1 MISLLKNKRFIL
13 VLMLTTLV
21 AAYFWSSSRYP
32 ALNEKA
38 MMGANTHIEAIG
50 FDIFFTIPQG
60 ASTIKR
66 ILYNSLNWMYTN
78 RKGMT
83 FGVIFGALL
92 MTLLPFLQQLQ
103 FRSRFANSVMGVVM
117 GAPLGLCVNCS
128 TPVAQGIYFA
138 SGRAETMLAAMV
150 SSPTLNIIVL
160 TMLFSLFPFYL
171 ATIKLSLT
179 IGFVLIG
186 VPLLTR
192 FLFPNEHSV
201 NSVTNIKLFSKEINK
216 RLSNEH
222 CKTEEECKEE
232 NNENWINA
240 FIWLLK
246 TGFKNLW
253 YVVKITV
260 PLMILAGF
268 LGAAVVTILP
278 FETLIPYLPNGRI
291 SGLLGMLFIA
301 LFGLFLPVPMA
312 FDVIVTA
319 ILLNAGMP
327 VKYAAV
333 LLFTLGIFSVY
344 PFSMIWKTVSWKMA
358 VSVFVV
364 LTTLGV
370 VAGGIASRY
379 YQWDYARQ
387 ENFIFE
393 NFTKSGRPFQTTQID
408 RTKQGTN
415 QDELLASLQ
424 SHALKPETVWQENN
438 FILSKIP
445 YSAKN
450 GSGEKMFTRLDSK
463 AFGITEHNNYTLL
476 KLDFRYAVSRGISS
490 GDFNNDGWQDIVI
503 SSDAGFGVYANN
515 QGRGFVQM
523 RVEIPEL
530 NDHFISNVVLVDMN
544 NDGWLDLY
552 FSSLREGNFLIYNKQ
567 GHFTKENM
575 VSLPNHADAIMT
587 SSPAFGDVDRD
598 GDLDIVLGNVSINK
612 LSMNASFNSSRNV
625 WLKQNSNQQ
634 FEIMP
639 LDGINGETLT
649 TLLSDINGDGWLDL
663 IVGNDIE
670 QPDYYYLGN
679 ANGGFRLVTKSDN
692 LVPYSTLTSMNVT
705 SADIDND
712 LKPEIYVGQIAR
724 REKLGMK
731 GHARSLSPQEQ
742 CAEISEKDARLRCE
756 DFYNF
761 SQITQHAQTPGSVFE
776 CAALPTQ
783 TERDTCI
790 AYKVLW
796 HSQVKNDENYCNM
809 IPANWDYLSYT
820 CHQHFAPVTEPK
832 IEELSQA
839 IPQKNAINM
848 LFRQNDSGNFDD
860 KAKDFGLQL
869 GGWTWN
875 AKFADLNNDGW
886 QDIYIANGYIMS
898 TMSES
903 NYLYMNR
910 EGKNFE
916 DYTEKAG
923 MTSLLDTLSYTYI
936 DIDNDGDLDI
946 ISVPTVGPISVYIN
960 NSNSGNAVSF
970 ELHDE
975 KGNRYGIGSKIF
987 IYYGANEKQMREIQA
1002 SGGYQSFDSPIAHF
1016 GLGNEQTIKRIEIEW
1031 STGEKSVIEKEFTS
1045 GARYIITKQK

>member
-13 VLMLTTLV
+13 TLFLTALV

-50 FDIFFTIPQG
+50 FDIFVTVPQD
-60 ASTIKR
+60 ASTLKR

-103 FRSRFANSVMGVVM
+103 FRSRFANSVMGIVM

-150 SSPTLNIIVL
+150 SSPTLNIVVL
-160 TMLFSLFPFYL
+160 TMLFSLFPLYL

-186 VPLLTR
+186 IPLLTR
-192 FLFPNEHSV
+192 FLFPIQQEATSAK
-201 NSVTNIKLFSKEINK
+201 NIKLFSDEINK
-216 RLSNEH
+216 RLSTEL
-222 CKTEEECKEE
+222 CKTEEECEE
-232 NNENWINA
+232 EVKENWIKA
-240 FIWLLK
+240 FLWLLK
-246 TGFKNLW
+246 NGFKNLL

-268 LGAAVVTILP
+268 LGAAVITILP
-278 FETLIPYLPNGRI
+278 FESLIPYLPNGRI
-291 SGLLGMLFIA
+291 SGLLAMLFIA
-301 LFGLFLPVPMA
+301 LFGIFLPVPMA

-327 VKYAAV
+327 VKYGAV
-333 LLFTLGIFSVY
+333 LLFTLGVFSVY

-358 VSVFVV
+358 VSVFLM
-364 LTTLGV
+364 LTSLGV

-379 YQWDYARQ
+379 YQWDYAKQ

-408 RTKQGTN
+408 RTKQGRN
-415 QDELLASLQ
+415 QDELLAALQ
-424 SHALKPETVWQENN
+424 SHALNSETVIQDGKLT
-438 FILSKIP
+438 IGKIP
-445 YSAKN
+445 FSARN
-450 GSGEKMFTRLDSK
+450 GQGEKMFVRLDGKS
-463 AFGITEHNNYTLL
+463 FGINEHENYTLL
-476 KLDFRYAVSRGISS
+476 KLDFRYTASRGIAS
-490 GDFNNDGWQDIVI
+490 GDFNNDGWQDVVI
-503 SSDAGFGVYANN
+503 ASDAGFGLYANN
-515 QGRGFVQM
+515 QGQGFIQM

-530 NDHFISNVVLVDMN
+530 NDYFIGNVALVDIN
-544 NDGWLDLY
+544 NDGWLDMYYSALNK
-552 FSSLREGNFLIYNKQ
+552 GNFVIYNHQ
-567 GHFTKENM
+567 GKFTKEN
-575 VSLPNHADAIMT
+575 LKTIPNHTDAIMT

-598 GDLDIVLGNVSINK
+598 DDLDIVLGNVSINK
-612 LSMNASFNSSRNV
+612 LSMKASFNSSRNV

-639 LDGINGETLT
+639 LEGINGETLT

-679 ANGGFRLVTKSDN
+679 GKGGFRLITNSEN
-692 LVPYSTLTSMNVT
+692 LVPYSTLTTMNIT

-742 CAEISEKDARLRCE
+742 CAEITDKDARLRCE
-756 DFYNF
+756 SFYNF
-761 SQITQHAQTPGSVFE
+761 SQVTKHAQTPGSVFE
-776 CAALPTQ
+776 CASLPTQ

-790 AYKVLW
+790 AYKVIW
-796 HSQVKNDENYCNM
+796 HSQVKSDENYCKM
-809 IPANWDYLSYT
+809 IPSNWDYLSYT
-820 CHQHFAPVTEPK
+820 CHQHFAPVTKPK
-832 IEELSQA
+832 DEELSQA

-848 LFRQNDSGNFDD
+848 LFKQNDSGKFDD

-875 AKFADLNNDGW
+875 AKFADLDNDGW
-886 QDIYIANGYIMS
+886 QDIYIVNGNLMS

-910 EGKNFE
+910 NGKNFE
-916 DYTEKAG
+916 DSTENAG

-960 NSNSGNAVSF
+960 NSKTGNAVSF
-970 ELHDE
+970 ELRDK
-975 KGNRYGIGSKIF
+975 KGNYFGIGSKIF
-987 IYYGANEKQMREIQA
+987 VHYGENQKQMREIQA

-1016 GLGNEQTIKRIEIEW
+1016 GLASEDTIKRIDIEW
-1031 STGEKSVIEKEFTS
+1031 STGEKSVIESEFRA